1 MSESPQPDSRRDS
14 LRDLANRHIWQ
25 IQPVRDLLV
34 IIAVL
39 LLLWLGAKL
48 SVVTVPLLLAMLIAY
63 LVEPLVQRATK
74 VSWISR
80 QGAAAAIIV
89 VVVLVVIV
97 PAVIGG
103 VFAAR
108 QGITT
113 VSRLTENIIV
123 LDDVVSDGAAEE
135 DLERLP
141 GQFWQGLAT
150 QLVQIRESADR
161 VRERRDRGMSPLPE
175 DENEPGGNEDEPFD
189 GSGTG
194 DPAEGDPEADSESSG
209 EIADPYT
216 IPPAEATLIY
226 GLFEQI
232 SDWVTEN
239 RGLIAQRL
247 SSSGADLV
255 RWLVGTL
262 FSIFSLG
269 FMAFLTAF
277 FFFFICTGWGKV
289 RAFWFSLIPERRQGR
304 AVDLLSQ
311 MDAVIAGFVR
321 GRLTIMLIQCVIFSV
336 GYLIIGTPAAIIL
349 GVAVGVLSI
358 VPYLALVGIP
368 ISIVLMLLAVDP
380 STADSF
386 RGQWWWMVLAPIG
399 VYMIGQA
406 ADDYVLT
413 PLIQGKSTGLDTPTV
428 LFASLAGGILAG
440 FYGLLVAIPVAAC
453 IKILLREIVWPK
465 FKDWAEGRASDPL
478 PISGGSSDSDT

>member
-1 MSESPQPDSRRDS
+1 MQ
-14 LRDLANRHIWQ
+14 DLARRHIWQ

-34 IIAVL
+34 IFAVFL
-39 LLLWLGAKL
+39 VFWLGAKL

-63 LVEPLVQRATK
+63 LVEPLVQKATK

-89 VVVLVVIV
+89 LVVLTVLV
-97 PAVIGG
+97 PATIGG
-103 VFAAR
+103 AFAVR
-108 QGITT
+108 QGISTA
-113 VSRLTENIIV
+113 SRFTENIII
-123 LDDVVSDGAAEE
+123 LDNVVSEGATEQAL
-135 DLERLP
+135 DRLP
-141 GQFWQGLAT
+141 GRFWQGLAT
-150 QLVQIRESADR
+150 QLVEIRESAER
-161 VRERRDRGMSPLPE
+161 VRERREQGVNPLPGDGASGSQSDSGQVPGDEVEAEDGAAEDQAAE
-175 DENEPGGNEDEPFD
+175 DEQL
-189 GSGTG
+189 
-194 DPAEGDPEADSESSG
+194 
-209 EIADPYT
+209 

-226 GLFEQI
+226 GIFEQV
-232 SDWVTEN
+232 SDWVASN

-247 SSSGADLV
+247 SSSGADLL
-255 RWLVGTL
+255 RWIAGTL
-262 FSIFSLG
+262 ISLFSLG

-277 FFFFICTGWGKV
+277 FFFFICTSWGRV
-289 RAFWFSLIPERRQGR
+289 RAFWFDLIPERRQGR
-304 AVDLLSQ
+304 AVDLLGQ

-368 ISIVLMLLAVDP
+368 VSITLMLLAVDP

-386 RGQWWWMVLAPIG
+386 RGAWWWVVLAPIG
-399 VYMIGQA
+399 VYMVGQA
-406 ADDYVLT
+406 ADDYILT

-453 IKILLREIVWPK
+453 IKIVIREIVWPK
-465 FKDWAEGRASDPL
+465 FRDWAEGNAADPL
-478 PISGGSSDSDT
+478 PIGGGADDPRDPSD

>member
-1 MSESPQPDSRRDS
+1 MSESPKTDSRRDS

-34 IIAVL
+34 LFAVFL
-39 LLLWLGAKL
+39 FFWLGAKL

-63 LVEPLVQRATK
+63 LVEPLVQRVTK

-80 QGAAAAIIV
+80 QGAAAGIIV
-89 VVVLVVIV
+89 LVVVVVIV
-97 PAVIGG
+97 PAIVGG
-103 VFAAR
+103 AFAAR
-108 QGITT
+108 QGIST

-123 LDDVVSDGAAEE
+123 LDDVVSKGATEE
-135 DLERLP
+135 ELDRLP

-150 QLVQIRESADR
+150 QLVEIRESAER
-161 VRERRDRGMSPLPE
+161 VRQRREQGMNPLPE
-175 DENEPGGNEDEPFD
+175 SENRQGGDANDAPSDQPDDTDRVEDEPD
-189 GSGTG
+189 
-194 DPAEGDPEADSESSG
+194 DEASDSEL
-209 EIADPYT
+209 

-226 GLFEQI
+226 GLFEQV

-239 RGLIAQRL
+239 RGMIAQRL
-247 SSSGADLV
+247 SSSGLDL
-255 RWLVGTL
+255 LVWIAATIVSL
-262 FSIFSLG
+262 FSLG
-269 FMAFLTAF
+269 FMVFLTAF
-277 FFFFICTGWGKV
+277 FFFFICTGWGRV

-380 STADSF
+380 STADTF
-386 RGQWWWMVLAPIG
+386 RAQWWWIVFAPVG

-406 ADDYVLT
+406 ADDYILT

-453 IKILLREIVWPK
+453 IKILIREIVWPK
-465 FKDWAEGRASDPL
+465 FRDWAEGNAADPL
-478 PISGGSSDSDT
+478 PIGGGAGPDDGDSD